1 MLKDTLRE
9 IKSSLGRF
17 FAIFA
22 ITIVGVAFFAGV
34 TASSGDM
41 KYSSDLYYDDYNLYD
56 LRIVSNVGFTEDE
69 VQKIKE
75 VDGIDG
81 FFATHTTDVI
91 CNIEGTQN
99 TVRVMTVPD
108 ANLNSDNK
116 DYINQLRIKEGRLPQ
131 KSGECVIRFSDFY
144 KDSIQIGDK
153 LTVSADKDNDILDTL
168 KVTEFEIVGIVY
180 TPYYVSY
187 DIGQSDIGSGK
198 VNFAMMIPNSDFVE
212 EYYTEIFATV
222 DSAKSYN
229 TYSDDYFDCVG
240 TVKEK
245 IENIHDS
252 TIQIRVDDNLKEID
266 RKKDEA
272 LDEAHQTIRKR
283 VEEEITGTYQA
294 FYPGIDVS
302 NMVESMIESAVEESI
317 KNFDTSEIDE
327 YFDDLKKT
335 LKESSAD
342 WEWYVLDRDSSYS
355 FREYQSSADR
365 MNKIAIVFPIF
376 FILVAALVCLT
387 TMTRMVDEQRELI
400 GTYKALGYSKN
411 TIAMKYIIYSFTAS
425 AFGGVIGCI
434 AGLKLFPYIIYN
446 CWNIIYYM
454 PSIQY
459 GDHYILSLVAILS
472 MIAVIVLATIYA
484 CYNELSEV
492 PSQLMRPKA
501 PKKGKKIFLEHIGFI
516 WKHLSFSS
524 KVTARN
530 LFRYKKRFFMTV
542 VGVAGG
548 CALMYAGFGIKD
560 SISSLIVKQYEEIL
574 KYNLTITYSDDLIY
588 DTVKE
593 DTRINEYAAQYSY
606 AAKVSNLEQLK
617 DKNFVEKENININ
630 VIDDI
635 AAFEK
640 FVLLRKRNTNTI
652 YQLDNTGI
660 YITEKLAKDLDV
672 KEGDTVYVADE
683 DENRISMKISHIIE
697 MYTFNSIYMTKEY
710 YQEVTGNDYNNNCII
725 ANVHNSNEELESQIG
740 SDYLAME
747 DVDSITFSTANI
759 TKFEN
764 MIQTMNLVTYVL
776 ILSAAILSFIVLYN
790 LTNVNISERIR
801 EIATIKVLG
810 FYDLEVASYVY
821 RENILISIIGALVGL
836 ALGMAL
842 HNYIMTTV
850 EMDNIMFGNAVKL
863 PSFIYSV
870 VLTIVFSMIVNVV
883 MYGKLRR
890 VKMVESLK
898 SIE

>member
-1 MLKDTLRE
+1 
-9 IKSSLGRF
+9 
-17 FAIFA
+17 
-22 ITIVGVAFFAGV
+22 
-34 TASSGDM
+34 
-41 KYSSDLYYDDYNLYD
+41 
-56 LRIVSNVGFTEDE
+56 
-69 VQKIKE
+69 
-75 VDGIDG
+75 
-81 FFATHTTDVI
+81 
-91 CNIEGTQN
+91 
-99 TVRVMTVPD
+99 
-108 ANLNSDNK
+108 
-116 DYINQLRIKEGRLPQ
+116 
-131 KSGECVIRFSDFY
+131 
-144 KDSIQIGDK
+144 
-153 LTVSADKDNDILDTL
+153 
-168 KVTEFEIVGIVY
+168 
-180 TPYYVSY
+180 
-187 DIGQSDIGSGK
+187 
-198 VNFAMMIPNSDFVE
+198 
-212 EYYTEIFATV
+212 
-222 DSAKSYN
+222 
-229 TYSDDYFDCVG
+229 
-240 TVKEK
+240 
-245 IENIHDS
+245 
-252 TIQIRVDDNLKEID
+252 
-266 RKKDEA
+266 
-272 LDEAHQTIRKR
+272 
-283 VEEEITGTYQA
+283 
-294 FYPGIDVS
+294 
-302 NMVESMIESAVEESI
+302 
-317 KNFDTSEIDE
+317 
-327 YFDDLKKT
+327 
-335 LKESSAD
+335 
-342 WEWYVLDRDSSYS
+342 
-355 FREYQSSADR
+355 
-365 MNKIAIVFPIF
+365 
-376 FILVAALVCLT
+376 
-387 TMTRMVDEQRELI
+387 
-400 GTYKALGYSKN
+400 
-411 TIAMKYIIYSFTAS
+411 
-425 AFGGVIGCI
+425 
-434 AGLKLFPYIIYN
+434 
-446 CWNIIYYM
+446 
-454 PSIQY
+454 
-459 GDHYILSLVAILS
+459 
-472 MIAVIVLATIYA
+472 
-484 CYNELSEV
+484 
-492 PSQLMRPKA
+492 
-501 PKKGKKIFLEHIGFI
+501 
-516 WKHLSFSS
+516 
-524 KVTARN
+524 
-530 LFRYKKRFFMTV
+530 
-542 VGVAGG
+542 
-548 CALMYAGFGIKD
+548 MYAGFGIKD

-672 KEGDTVYVADE
+672 KEGDTVYVTDE